1 MFLNRLRQ
9 SYAFNFLVIYSFVV
23 TLVYLGIYLYHI
35 VIENTQNVLSV
46 ITMGSIFLI
55 LPMTLINFLGILLS
69 ILLWFLEIIFS
80 LKITN
85 EKFLNNKY
93 IKICQTLGIIFAFL
107 PIIIILLALIISF
120 FQDMIY
126 NIHGIE

>member
-9 SYAFNFLVIYSFVV
+9 SYAFNFLVIYSIVV
-23 TLVYLGIYLYHI
+23 TLIYLGIYLYHI
-35 VIENTQNVLSV
+35 VIENMQDVLSV
-46 ITMGSIFLI
+46 IIMGSIFLI
-55 LPMTLINFLGILLS
+55 IPMILVNFLGILLS
-69 ILLWFLEIIFS
+69 ILFWFLEIIFS

-93 IKICQTLGIIFAFL
+93 IKMCQTLGIIFAFL
-107 PIIIILLALIISF
+107 PIIIIALFFIFGF

-126 NIHGIE
+126 DIRGIE